1 MPNIRPLSAELAKK
15 AADELFEKP
24 ERIEEDLAA
33 LRTWLA
39 KSPYLKSRDDD
50 QFLMMFLRGSKHSL
64 ERAKEKLD
72 MYYTVRTALPEL
84 MRNRDPEEAKL
95 LELIKL
101 GVAVPLPNT
110 VTPDGPRII
119 LVRPG
124 TYDPSKYTI
133 QEVFRYN
140 TMMADIMMKE
150 DDNLI
155 VAGQMGILDLSNCTM
170 AHFLQFS
177 PSFVKKA
184 TMWSQEGSPLRQKGF
199 HYVNTPSGFE
209 VVYNLFKSFLNE
221 KNRSRLFVHGS
232 NLESLYEHIPKS
244 MLPTEYG
251 GEAGPIQD
259 IVDNWA
265 KKIISYKEY
274 FKEEDQYG
282 TEEKKRPG
290 RPKNA
295 DSLFGLEGSF
305 RKLEVD

>member
-1 MPNIRPLSAELAKK
+1 AKK

-24 ERIEEDLAA
+24 KRLDEDLAA
-33 LRTWLA
+33 LRTWLSKCPHIKA
-39 KSPYLKSRDDD
+39 RTDD

-72 MYYTVRTALPEL
+72 MYYSIRSALPEL
-84 MRNRDPEEAKL
+84 MRNRDPEEAKIK
-95 LELIKL
+95 ELIEL
-101 GVAVPLPNT
+101 GSVIPLPNT

-124 TYDPSKYTI
+124 VYDPSKFTI
-133 QEVFRYN
+133 QEIFKYN

-155 VAGQMGILDLSNCTM
+155 VAGQMGILDLANTTM
-170 AHFLQFS
+170 AHFLQFN
-177 PSFVKKA
+177 PSFVKKM

-209 VVYNLFKSFLNE
+209 MIYNMFKNFLNE
-221 KNRSRLFVHGS
+221 KNRSRLHVHGS
-232 NLESLYEHIPKS
+232 NLDSLYEHIPKS
-244 MLPTEYG
+244 MLPAEYG
-251 GEAGPIQD
+251 GEAGPLQAL
-259 IVDNWA
+259 VDAWT
-265 KKIISYKEY
+265 KKVLSYKQH
-274 FKEEDQYG
+274 FLEDEQYC
-282 TEEKKRPG
+282 TDEKKRPG

-295 DSLFGLEGSF
+295 ETLFGLEGSF